1 MTMGQQGPKHVGVD
15 LLKYYCNSKNMCAFV
30 GHTVAISKFLARG
43 TKGFVL
49 LCLIYTDEA

>member
-1 MTMGQQGPKHVGVD
+1 MTMGQQGTKHVGVD
-15 LLKYYCNSKNMCAFV
+15 VLKYYCNSKNMCAFV